1 MSKIDLTDVT
11 FTIPV
16 YYDSPDRVENLNI
29 VIDYILS
36 KFNTNILVYE
46 EALDKPHFSYVVG
59 RGVKYK
65 SFPLVNK
72 PYTHRTKLLNYMCLD
87 ATTPICVNY
96 DADVILDVDQY
107 TDSANL
113 IREGKAD
120 FVYPY
125 GGFVKKPRE
134 VIKLLRNSNFDI
146 SIIKTVRDTSSV
158 IESWGGALFYKRDSY
173 TEAGMENEKFISWG
187 YEDWERRD
195 RFRIL
200 GYITKRLSKP
210 IYHIDHKI
218 TTNSDYTQPMYKKNE
233 EEYLKVRNMDKD
245 TLTNYIKSWKK

>member
-134 VIKLLRNSNFDI
+134 VIPLFKNSNYNLGDFKKVKD
-146 SIIKTVRDTSSV
+146 SHPV
-158 IESWGGALFYKRDSY
+158 IESWGGALFYNKNSFI
-173 TEAGMENEKFISWG
+173 EAGMENERFISWG

-195 RFRIL
+195 RIYKL
-200 GYITKRLSKP
+200 GYNIIRLDKP
-210 IYHIDHKI
+210 IYHLDHKI
-218 TTNSDYTQPMYKKNE
+218 TINSDFNQPLYLKNE
-233 EEYLKVRNMDKD
+233 HEFLKVKNMDKD